1 MLRLHDSAAAER
13 AYFDRLVESEGDF
26 NPFDDRGWGVLQQAF
41 EAWIAPRPTMRL
53 LDVGAGTGQS
63 RRLYCQTV
71 GEYVGIDLSPVAVAK
86 AQRRFPESSWH
97 VADACRLD
105 FDDESFDVVA
115 FSSVLHHIP
124 DFGRALTEAFRVL
137 RPGGQVFAFD
147 PNLLNPAMALLRW
160 PKSPLYSTNGVS
172 PNESPLPPSQL
183 RREFDAAGFVEVRQR
198 CRSGIRYRAV
208 APKLANALLGAF
220 HVADAAWDILGLGRW
235 FGTFVLTA
243 AMKPADAGGEGR
255 ATVPLPSKVDRP
267 TRRAA

>member
-1 MLRLHDSAAAER
+1 MPWLHDSAAAER

-26 NPFDDRGWGVLQQAF
+26 NPFDDRGWLVLQRAF
-41 EAWIAPRPTMRL
+41 EAWITPRADMRL

-63 RRLYCQTV
+63 RRLYSETV
-71 GEYVGIDLSPVAVAK
+71 GEYVGIDVSPVAVAK
-86 AQRRFPESSWH
+86 ARRRFPESSWH
-97 VADACRLD
+97 VADACRLE
-105 FDDESFDVVA
+105 FVDESFDVVA

-124 DFGRALTEAFRVL
+124 DFGRALAEAFRVL

-160 PKSPLYSTNGVS
+160 PRSPLYSANGVS
-172 PNESPLPPSQL
+172 PNESPLPPSRL
-183 RREFDAAGFVEVRQR
+183 RREFAAAGFAEVRQR

-220 HVADAAWDILGLGRW
+220 HAADAVWEMSGLGRW

-243 AMKPADAGGEGR
+243 ATKPVDAADAGR
-255 ATVPLPSKVDRP
+255 RTIPLPREVDRSV
-267 TRRAA
+267 RRAA

>member
-1 MLRLHDSAAAER
+1 MPRLHDSAVAER
-13 AYFDRLVESEGDF
+13 AFFDRFVESEGDF

-41 EAWIAPRPTMRL
+41 EAWIVPSPTMRL

-63 RRLYCQTV
+63 RRLYCETV

-86 AQRRFPESSWH
+86 AQRHFPESSWQ
-97 VADACRLD
+97 VADACSLS

-124 DFGRALTEAFRVL
+124 DFGRALAEAFRVL
-137 RPGGQVFAFD
+137 RPGGRVFAFD

-160 PKSPLYSTNGVS
+160 PKSPLYSSNGVS
-172 PNESPLPPSQL
+172 PNESPLPPSLL
-183 RREFDAAGFVEVRQR
+183 RREFDAAGFADVRQR

-220 HVADAAWDILGLGRW
+220 HVADALWELSSLGRW

-243 AMKPADAGGEGR
+243 ATKPADAAAGGR
-255 ATVPLPSKVDRP
+255 STVSFPREVDRP